1 MSGAWI
7 GGMMK
12 IAVCFDTPSAG
23 LEHADFKEELE
34 AEVAEAEYDVAEALI
49 ENGHEVYL
57 LGFHENL
64 RRLLDRLESFEPELV
79 FNATESFMGKPR
91 YDYGVTAL
99 LEMKGYRYTG
109 SPPEALLL
117 ARDKATSK
125 KILEYDSIKVPRFA
139 VYPVDEQ
146 VSQPD
151 IDFPLI
157 VKPTHEDASVG
168 IAQSSV
174 VGDYASLRERVEFI
188 HRSLN
193 QSAIAEELIDGRE
206 LYVGIVGNRRLE
218 ILPTIELIFEEIDDP
233 AKRIATYSAKWD
245 LEYRNR
251 WGIKNIFARR
261 IGNETLEEIHR
272 AATLAYTALGLRD
285 YGRVDFRLTKDQQVY
300 VIEVNPNPYI
310 SFGEDM
316 ANSAERA
323 GMDYN
328 QFIERIVREAL
339 TRYDKA

>member
-1 MSGAWI
+1 
-7 GGMMK
+7 MMK
-12 IAVCFDTPSAG
+12 IAVCFDTPRSG
-23 LEHADFKEELE
+23 WEHADFKEELE
-34 AEVAEAEYDVAEALI
+34 AEVGEAEYDVAEALI
-49 ENGHEVYL
+49 ENGHDVYL
-57 LGFHENL
+57 LGFRDNL
-64 RRLLDRLESFEPELV
+64 RRILERLEDYEPDLV

-125 KILEYDSIKVPRFA
+125 KILDYHSINVPRFA
-139 VYPVDEQ
+139 VYPVDDEIG
-146 VSQPD
+146 QPD

-174 VGDYASLRERVEFI
+174 VNDYAGLRERVEFI

-193 QSAIAEELIDGRE
+193 QSAIVEELIDGRE
-206 LYVGIVGNRRLE
+206 LYVGIIGSSRLE
-218 ILPTIELIFEEIDDP
+218 VLPIVEMAFDKIDEP

-245 LEYRNR
+245 LDYRER
-251 WGIKNIFARR
+251 WGIKNVFARR
-261 IGNETLEEIHR
+261 IGDETLEEMHR
-272 AATLAYTALGLRD
+272 AAKLAYTALELRD
-285 YGRVDFRLTKDQQVY
+285 YGRVDFRLTKDQQIY

-328 QFIERIVREAL
+328 QFIERIVREA
-339 TRYDKA
+339 TKRYEKA

>member
-1 MSGAWI
+1 
-7 GGMMK
+7 MMK
-12 IAVCFDTPSAG
+12 IAVCFDTPTKG
-23 LEHADFKEELE
+23 WEHADFKEELE

-57 LGFHENL
+57 LGFRDSL
-64 RRLLDRLESFEPELV
+64 RRILDRLEEFQPDLV

-109 SPPEALLL
+109 SPPEALLI

-125 KILEYDSIKVPRFA
+125 KILRYHSINVPRFA
-139 VYPVDEQ
+139 VYPVDEKIG
-146 VSQPD
+146 QPD
-151 IDFPLI
+151 IEFPLI

-174 VGDYASLRERVEFI
+174 VGDLASLRERVEFI
-188 HRSLN
+188 HRNLN

-206 LYVGIVGNRRLE
+206 LYVGVLGNRRVE
-218 ILPTIELIFEEIDDP
+218 VLPTVEMIFDKIDEP

-245 LEYRNR
+245 LDYRER
-251 WGIKNIFARR
+251 WGIKNVFARR
-261 IGNETLEEIHR
+261 IGKETLEQMQR
-272 AATLAYTALGLRD
+272 AAKLAYAALELRD
-285 YGRVDFRLTKDQQVY
+285 YGRVDFRLTEDQRLY
-300 VIEVNPNPYI
+300 IIEVNPNPYI

-328 QFIERIVREAL
+328 QFIGRIVHEAMK
-339 TRYDKA
+339 RYEKA

>member
-1 MSGAWI
+1 
-7 GGMMK
+7 MK
-12 IAVCFDTPSAG
+12 IAVCFDTPTAG
-23 LEHADFKEELE
+23 LEHADFKQELE
-34 AEVAEAEYDVAEALI
+34 AEVSEAEYDVAEALI

-57 LGFHENL
+57 LGFHDNL
-64 RRLLDRLESFEPELV
+64 RRLLDRLETYEPDLV
-79 FNATESFMGKPR
+79 FNATESFMGKSR
-91 YDYGVTAL
+91 YDYAVTAL

-125 KILEYDSIKVPRFA
+125 KILEYDSINVPRFA
-139 VYPVDEQ
+139 VYPVDEEIE
-146 VSQPD
+146 QPG
-151 IDFPLI
+151 IDFPII

-174 VGDYASLRERVEFI
+174 VSDFAGLRDRVEFI
-188 HRSLN
+188 HRSLT

-206 LYVGIVGNRRLE
+206 LYAGVIGNSRLE
-218 ILPTIELIFEEIDDP
+218 VLPIVEVVFGKIDDP
-233 AKRIATYSAKWD
+233 SKRIATYSAKWD
-245 LEYRNR
+245 LEYRKR
-251 WGIKNIFARR
+251 WGIKNMFARR
-261 IGNETLEEIHR
+261 IGKDALAEINR
-272 AATLAYTALGLRD
+272 AAKLAYTALGLRD

-323 GMDYN
+323 GMDYHR
-328 QFIERIVREAL
+328 FIERIVREAMR
-339 TRYDKA
+339 RYEKA

>member
-1 MSGAWI
+1 MR
-7 GGMMK
+7 

-34 AEVAEAEYDVAEALI
+34 SEVAEAEYDIAEALI
-49 ENGHEVYL
+49 ENGHDVYL
-57 LGFHENL
+57 VGFHDNL
-64 RRLLDRLESFEPELV
+64 RRLLDRLEDFEPDLV
-79 FNATESFMGKPR
+79 FNATESFMGKSR

-125 KILEYDSIKVPRFA
+125 KILEYHSVRVPRFA
-139 VYPVDEQ
+139 VYPVDLE
-146 VSQPD
+146 VTPPD

-174 VGDYASLRERVEFI
+174 VSDYAALRERVEFI

-206 LYVGIVGNRRLE
+206 LYIGVIGNSRLE
-218 ILPTIELIFEEIDDP
+218 LLPIVEVVFDKIDEP
-233 AKRIATYSAKWD
+233 AKKIATYSAKWD
-245 LEYRNR
+245 LEYRKR
-251 WGIKNIFARR
+251 WGIKNVFARR
-261 IGNETLEEIHR
+261 IGKAALAEIQR
-272 AATLAYTALGLRD
+272 SARLAWTALGLRD

-310 SFGEDM
+310 CYGEDM
-316 ANSAERA
+316 ANAAERA
-323 GMDYN
+323 GLDYN
-328 QFIERIVREAL
+328 EFIDRIVREAMR
-339 TRYDKA
+339 RYEKT

>member
-1 MSGAWI
+1 MR
-7 GGMMK
+7 
-12 IAVCFDTPSAG
+12 IAVCFDTPTPG
-23 LEHADFKEELE
+23 WEHADFKEELE
-34 AEVAEAEYDVAEALI
+34 AQVAEAEYDVAEALI

-57 LGFHENL
+57 VGFHDNL
-64 RRLLDRLESFEPELV
+64 RRLLDRLEDFEPDLV
-79 FNATESFMGKPR
+79 FNATESFMGKSR

-125 KILEYDSIKVPRFA
+125 KILEYHSVRVPRFA
-139 VYPVDEQ
+139 VYPVDDG
-146 VSQPD
+146 VGQPD

-168 IAQSSV
+168 IAQSSI
-174 VGDYASLRERVEFI
+174 VGDYAALRERVEFI
-188 HRSLN
+188 HRNLH
-193 QSAIAEELIDGRE
+193 QSAIAEQLIDGRE
-206 LYVGIVGNRRLE
+206 LYVGVVGNSRLDV
-218 ILPTIELIFEEIDDP
+218 LPIVELVFDKIDEP

-251 WGIKNIFARR
+251 WGIKNVFARR
-261 IGNETLEEIHR
+261 IGKAALAEAHR
-272 AATLAYTALGLRD
+272 AAKLAYTALELRD
-285 YGRVDFRLTKDQQVY
+285 YGRVDLRLTKDQQIY

-316 ANSAERA
+316 ANAAERA

-328 QFIERIVREAL
+328 EFIDRIVREAL
-339 TRYDKA
+339 KRYEKA

>member
-1 MSGAWI
+1 MR
-7 GGMMK
+7 
-12 IAVCFDTPSAG
+12 IAVCFDTPTSG
-23 LEHADFKEELE
+23 WEHADFEKELE
-34 AEVAEAEYDVAEALI
+34 AKVAEAEYDVAEALI

-64 RRLLDRLESFEPELV
+64 RRLLDRLEEFEPDLV

-91 YDYGVTAL
+91 WDYGVTAL

-109 SPPEALLL
+109 SPPEALLI

-125 KILEYDSIKVPRFA
+125 KILDYHSVRVPRFA
-139 VYPVDEQ
+139 VYPVGDEIG
-146 VSQPD
+146 QPE

-174 VGDYASLRERVEFI
+174 VNDLAGLRERVEFI

-206 LYVGIVGNRRLE
+206 LYVGIVGNSRLE
-218 ILPTIELIFEEIDDP
+218 FLPTVELVFDKIDEP

-245 LEYRNR
+245 LDYRER
-251 WGIKNIFARR
+251 WGIKSIFARR
-261 IGNETLEEIHR
+261 IGEQALEEMHR
-272 AATLAYTALGLRD
+272 AAGLAYTALELRD

-310 SFGEDM
+310 CFGEDM

-328 QFIERIVREAL
+328 QFIERIVRDAMK
-339 TRYDKA
+339 RYDKA

>member
-1 MSGAWI
+1 
-7 GGMMK
+7 MMR

-23 LEHADFKEELE
+23 LEHADFKQELE
-34 AEVAEAEYDVAEALI
+34 ARVPEAEYEIAEALI

-57 LGFHENL
+57 VGFHDNL
-64 RRLLDRLESFEPELV
+64 RRLLDRLEEFEADLV
-79 FNATESFMGKPR
+79 FNATESFMGKSR

-125 KILEYDSIKVPRFA
+125 KILEYHEINVPPFA
-139 VYPVDEQ
+139 VYPVDEEIK
-146 VSQPD
+146 QPE
-151 IDFPLI
+151 IEFPLI

-174 VGDYASLRERVEFI
+174 VNDYTSLRERVEFI

-193 QSAIAEELIDGRE
+193 QSAIVEELIDGRE
-206 LYVGIVGNRRLE
+206 LYVGIIGNRRLE
-218 ILPTIELIFEEIDDP
+218 VLPTIELIFEKADEP

-245 LEYRNR
+245 LEYRER

-261 IGNETLEEIHR
+261 IGKEALEEMQR
-272 AATLAYTALGLRD
+272 AATLAYKALELRD

-310 SFGEDM
+310 AFGEDM
-316 ANSAERA
+316 ANCAERA

-339 TRYDKA
+339 KRYD

>member
-1 MSGAWI
+1 
-7 GGMMK
+7 MK

-23 LEHADFKEELE
+23 WEHADFKEELE

-64 RRLLDRLESFEPELV
+64 RRLLDRLENFEPELV

-125 KILEYDSIKVPRFA
+125 KILEYHSINVPRFA
-139 VYPVDEQ
+139 VYPVGEE
-146 VSQPD
+146 VGHPD

-174 VGDYASLRERVEFI
+174 VGDLAGLRERVEFI

-206 LYVGIVGNRRLE
+206 LYVGIIGNRRLE
-218 ILPTIELIFEEIDDP
+218 LLPTIELVFDKIDEP

-245 LEYRNR
+245 LEYRDR
-251 WGIKNIFARR
+251 WGIKNVFARR
-261 IGNETLEEIHR
+261 IGKEALQEMQR
-272 AATLAYTALGLRD
+272 AATLAYRALELRD
-285 YGRVDFRLTKDQQVY
+285 YGRIDFRLTRDQQVY

-316 ANSAERA
+316 ANAAERA
-323 GMDYN
+323 GMDYY
-328 QFIERIVREAL
+328 QFVERIVREAL
-339 TRYDKA
+339 KRYEKA